1 MSRHNPDCDGNGPH
15 DAREVRVLP
24 LLCDANLNL
33 CARCFGRELR
43 WRYERNR
50 GLGREARYSL
60 PSWESLAPLREA
72 EREPLMEYGGQADG
86 SR

>member
-1 MSRHNPDCDGNGPH
+1 MYNPDCDGNGPH
-15 DAREVRVLP
+15 APGECRWLP
-24 LLCDANLNL
+24 LPGGANLGL

-50 GLGREARYSL
+50 GLGVEARYSL
-60 PSWESLAPLREA
+60 PTWESLAPLREA
-72 EREPLMEYGGQADG
+72 EREPLPEYE